1 MNRASRRMPLL
12 LIAGRIKGIPQISF
26 DAEPIGTVT
35 SNIERADVS
44 GPMQANS
51 VKRMMGLKLI
61 SEPAPEVVGLANVSG
76 SVVAVPRVTAENID
90 GGDRPVDHADS
101 V

>member
-1 MNRASRRMPLL
+1 MNRASRRTPLL

-26 DAEPIGTVT
+26 DIEPIGTVT
-35 SNIERADVS
+35 SNTERADVS

-51 VKRMMGLKLI
+51 VKRMMALKLI
-61 SEPAPEVVGLANVSG
+61 GEPTPEVVGLTNVSG

-90 GGDRPVDHADS
+90 ARDRPVDHADS